1 MFCVTR
7 GPPSIAAQFLRMHH
21 ENRHRQGSVAHLQ
34 SASCLCCPA
43 LLRISALHRHAAS
56 DPGTLLAFRPGKGPA
71 GCHDSALWHGRDSRA
86 GIAQLSRFLLQRM
99 TSSAFLDFWMT
110 DRGKCTLSG
119 PLIIARTDFSLNFR
133 VAGPS
138 KCQISEP

>member
-1 MFCVTR
+1 MITDTDKAQLQTCCLPPVSAALPYCAYPHCTETLPVTW
-7 GPPSIAAQFLRMHH
+7 
-21 ENRHRQGSVAHLQ
+21 
-34 SASCLCCPA
+34 A
-43 LLRISALHRHAAS
+43 L
-56 DPGTLLAFRPGKGPA
+56 RPGKGPA

-119 PLIIARTDFSLNFR
+119 PLIIATTDFSLNFR

-138 KCQISEP
+138 KCQLSEP